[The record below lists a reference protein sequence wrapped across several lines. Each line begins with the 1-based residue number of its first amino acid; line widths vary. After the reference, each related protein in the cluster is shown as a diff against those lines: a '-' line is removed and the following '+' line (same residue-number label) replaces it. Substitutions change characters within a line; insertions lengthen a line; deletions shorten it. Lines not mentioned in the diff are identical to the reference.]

1 MKFQRRKKEKIDISI
16 TSMIDVV
23 FLLLIFFMVTTSFSR
38 QTELKINLPEAK
50 GSEAEE
56 APKSITLEID
66 AKGTYN
72 LINSDGMS
80 RRIASDQSR
89 EGLSREL
96 AGLGGEFRD
105 LPFVIKADDN
115 TPNKSVMTAL
125 DVAGEKG
132 FKHISFA
139 TSELKE
145 EE

>member
-1 MKFQRRKKEKIDISI
+1 MKFQRKRKEKIDISI

-50 GSEAEE
+50 GSEAEDNL
-56 APKSITLEID
+56 KTITLEID
-66 AKGTYN
+66 VKGTYN
-72 LINSDGMS
+72 LIASDGLS
-80 RRIASDQSR
+80 RRIPPGDNREPLVQEIAKLASQSK
-89 EGLSREL
+89 
-96 AGLGGEFRD
+96 D
-105 LPFVIKADDN
+105 LPFIIKADDN
-115 TPNKSVMTAL
+115 TPNKAVMTAL
-125 DVAGEKG
+125 DVAGEHG

>member
-1 MKFQRRKKEKIDISI
+1 MKFQRKKREKVDISI

-38 QTELKINLPEAK
+38 QTELKINLPEVN
-50 GSEAEE
+50 GTESDDY
-56 APKSITLEID
+56 PKTVTLEID

-72 LINSDGMS
+72 LIASNGTSQ
-80 RRIASDQSR
+80 RIPPGDNRKILASAIAR
-89 EGLSREL
+89 L
-96 AGLGGEFRD
+96 AVQAKD
-105 LPFVIKADDN
+105 LPFIIKADDN

-125 DVAGEKG
+125 DVAGEHG
-132 FKHISFA
+132 FNHISFA